1 MRKTLTGL
9 GLAFFLTLGPAAT
22 AATDSLAAPVTQ
34 SQPTPAP
41 QNNNSNR
48 DSGDKTGLWGLLGLV
63 GLLGLSGLR
72 KHREYTG
79 TGAGAHVGDRPTRP

>member
-9 GLAFFLTLGPAAT
+9 GLAFFLTLGPAAA

-41 QNNNSNR
+41 QNNSR
-48 DSGDKTGLWGLLGLV
+48 DSGDKTGLWGLAGLI
-63 GLLGLSGLR
+63 GLLGLGGLR

-79 TGAGAHVGDRPTRP
+79 TGSGAHVGDRPTRP